1 MVLFTPYGI
10 FLTEREMQGGIF
22 MSTKKSHGQAGMLLL
37 VLLLLS
43 LLLTPLGPGLS
54 SEAARATGTVKNRI
68 LNVRSS
74 ASTSSSIVCKLTQG
88 TKVTIL
94 SDTTGD
100 DGLKW
105 YNVYFAYNGDAKEG
119 FVRADLVSVSGS
131 VPGSSSGTSSG
142 SSTAGSGSTRYVK
155 PSVAIIRTYAS
166 TNGDIRSR
174 LERGTSVTVLSS
186 KTGADDGRTWYKIS
200 FTKNGASMEGYI
212 RGDLLVDSNPGG
224 TSANSTDLSGVRY
237 INEDIVR
244 VRTYA
249 STNGDIRSRLARGTQ
264 VTLIS
269 SKTGDDGKTWYK
281 VSYQDNG
288 YQLNGYIRS
297 DMLSES
303 NSGSAG
309 SSGTSSGG
317 STNTPATVRPAV
329 ANIRTYASINGDI
342 RSKLPAGTGVT
353 IVSEKTG
360 DDGQKWYKISY
371 TLNGLSMQGYIRGD
385 LLNVGSTASGGGS
398 SSGTSTPNT
407 NTPSG
412 GTGVA
417 QVRTYA
423 SPYADIRATLQNGT
437 KVTILKEVTGEDG
450 ANWTKISFT
459 QNDQKLEGYIPSSLL
474 K

>member
-1 MVLFTPYGI
+1 MLTKI
-10 FLTEREMQGGIF
+10 FRRRTSLIV
-22 MSTKKSHGQAGMLLL
+22 SLLL
-37 VLLLLS
+37 ILS
-43 LLLTPLGPGLS
+43 LFLTPLGPS
-54 SEAARATGTVKNRI
+54 YSVHAARATGTVKNRI

-88 TKVTIL
+88 TKVNII
-94 SDTTGD
+94 SETTGD

-119 FVRADLVSVSGS
+119 FVRADLLNVSGSVSGS
-131 VPGSSSGTSSG
+131 SSGNTSSAN
-142 SSTAGSGSTRYVK
+142 TAAGSGSTRYVK
-155 PSVAIIRTYAS
+155 PPVAIIRTYAS

-174 LERGTSVTVLSS
+174 LERGPTVTVLSS
-186 KTGADDGRTWYKIS
+186 KTGPDDGRTWYKIS
-200 FTKNGASMEGYI
+200 FTKNGTAMEGYI
-212 RGDLLVDSNPGG
+212 RGDLLVESNPGG
-224 TSANSTDLSGVRY
+224 ASSGSNPTDVSGVRY
-237 INEDIVR
+237 VNGDIVR

-249 STNGDIRSRLARGTQ
+249 STNGDIRSRLTRGTQ

-288 YQLNGYIRS
+288 YQQNGYIRS

-303 NSGSAG
+303 NPGASG

-317 STNTPATVRPAV
+317 TGNTPATVRPAV
-329 ANIRTYASINGDI
+329 ANIRTYASTNGDI

-360 DDGQKWYKISY
+360 DDGRKWYKISY
-371 TLNGLSMQGYIRGD
+371 TQYGISMQGYIRGD
-385 LLNVGSTASGGGS
+385 LLNVGSTPSGSGNSGSGGSGTSGGS
-398 SSGTSTPNT
+398 S
-407 NTPSG
+407 G
-412 GTGVA
+412 GAAVA

-423 SPYADIRATLQNGT
+423 SPYADIRASLQNGT

-450 ANWTKISFT
+450 EKWTKISFT
-459 QNDQKLEGYIPSSLL
+459 QNNQKLEGYIPSSLL

>member
-1 MVLFTPYGI
+1 M
-10 FLTEREMQGGIF
+10 LTKNSYR
-22 MSTKKSHGQAGMLLL
+22 QAGILLS
-37 VLLLLS
+37 VLLLFS

-54 SEAARATGTVKNRI
+54 TEAARATGTVKNRI

-88 TKVTIL
+88 TKVNII
-94 SDTTGD
+94 SETTGD

-119 FVRADLVSVSGS
+119 FVRADLVNVSGS
-131 VPGSSSGTSSG
+131 VPGNSSGTSSG
-142 SSTAGSGSTRYVK
+142 SAAASSNTTRYVK

-166 TNGDIRSR
+166 TNGDIHAR

-186 KTGADDGRTWYKIS
+186 KTGSDDGRTWYKIS
-200 FTKNGASMEGYI
+200 FTKNGTAMEGYI

-224 TSANSTDLSGVRY
+224 TSSNSTDLSGVRY
-237 INEDIVR
+237 VKEDMVR

-249 STNGDIRSRLARGTQ
+249 SLYGDIRSQLARDTQ

-269 SKTGDDGKTWYK
+269 SEIGDDGKIWYK

-288 YQLNGYIRS
+288 YQLKGYIRS
-297 DMLSES
+297 DLLSES
-303 NSGSAG
+303 SSGSANTSG
-309 SSGTSSGG
+309 SSSGG
-317 STNTPATVRPAV
+317 VSNTPATIRPAV
-329 ANIRTYASINGDI
+329 ANIRTYASTQGDI
-342 RSKLPAGTGVT
+342 RSKLPSGTGVT
-353 IVSEKTG
+353 ILSEKTG
-360 DDGQKWYKISY
+360 EDGLKWYKISY
-371 TLNGLSMQGYIRGD
+371 TLNGVSLEGYIRGD
-385 LLNVGSTASGGGS
+385 LLNVGSTASQGGS
-398 SSGTSTPNT
+398 SSGTSAPNA
-407 NTPSG
+407 NTSSG

-437 KVTILKEVTGEDG
+437 KVTILEEVTGEDG
-450 ANWTKISFT
+450 QKWTKISFI
-459 QNDQKLEGYIPSSLL
+459 QNDQTLKGYVPSSIL